1 MTIKV
6 IHTSDWHL
14 GKKLFKRPRIEEQAL
29 FLNWLEEY
37 IKIESINILL
47 ISGDI
52 FDTPTPP
59 NEALALYFNFLN
71 RISENKHFDTVIISG
86 NHDSASFIEAPAS
99 FLNKHNIHIRT
110 KIYPNIEDNIITIKN
125 ETRNIEIKTLPY
137 FRSYD
142 LFNSIQPDSAELSQ
156 VEIKDFLNSFV
167 DTWITRDN
175 KATPYRIIMA
185 HHAFGEFS
193 ATGSEHTLHLAGLD
207 SLSTDWPSD
216 SFDYM
221 ALGHIHST
229 QKIDKNKNIYYSGA
243 PIPLRFSERQKKNI
257 IQINITKEN
266 EVIEKIEIPTFRNIS
281 QVSGNKNNIIEKL
294 KKEIKEL
301 ELKVTAQSIKLKTY
315 FEIILNLDEP
325 DNHFIDNIIELVK
338 DSKGE
343 LLSLVPIYKSNNDY
357 DDGQFSN
364 KNINDLG
371 IKEIFQDYYKI
382 KHPESTSIPKH
393 IESHFHSI
401 LEDINHEDS

>member
-14 GKKLFKRPRIEEQAL
+14 GKKLFKRSRIEEQSL
-29 FLNWLEEY
+29 FLSWLEEY
-37 IKIESINILL
+37 IKEEGINILL

-71 RISENKHFDTVIISG
+71 KISENKDFHTVIISG
-86 NHDSASFIEAPAS
+86 NHDSASFIEAPAA

-110 KIYPNIEDNIITIKN
+110 QISPDMKENIITINGEK
-125 ETRNIEIKTLPY
+125 RNIEIKTLPY

-142 LFNSIQPDSAELSQ
+142 LFNSIETESTELSQ
-156 VEIKDFLNSFV
+156 EQIKDFLNSYI
-167 DTWITRDN
+167 DSWLTESSET
-175 KATPYRIIMA
+175 KPYRIVMA

-207 SLSTDWPSD
+207 SLSTDWAED

-229 QKIDKNKNIYYSGA
+229 QKIDKDKNIYYSGA
-243 PIPLRFSERQKKNI
+243 PIPLRFSEKQKKNI
-257 IQINITKEN
+257 IQININENKE
-266 EVIEKIEIPTFRNIS
+266 EILKIQIPTFRNIS
-281 QVSGNKNNIIEKL
+281 QITGNKADILNK
-294 KKEIKEL
+294 IKE
-301 ELKVTAQSIKLKTY
+301 ECLKLDEKKVNLSSFI
-315 FEIILNLDEP
+315 EIILNLDEP
-325 DNHFIDNIIELVK
+325 DNNFIDQIVNLIKENEA
-338 DSKGE
+338 E
-343 LLSLVPIYKSNNDY
+343 LLSLVPIYRSSSELIEDTLDK
-357 DDGQFSN
+357 
-364 KNINDLG
+364 KNINDLA
-371 IKEIFQDYYKI
+371 IEEIFQEYYKI
-382 KHPESTSIPKH
+382 KHPDSNSIPKH

-401 LEDINHEDS
+401 LEDIYHEDS